1 MMRPLFCFLL
11 LLAGATASLSAEEQT
26 WSALTKQ
33 QKEQLLSGK
42 QVVVEED
49 IPGKPWPRFTI
60 YHLVKAK
67 QSEVAAIFW
76 DCELDPKYIPNC
88 LSVRIVSQP
97 SLWINEGEYTLKM
110 PLFLPDEVYVSR
122 NELKKLSPNS
132 YEISW
137 KVIKSRYTE
146 SCSGSLRI
154 EEHDGMTL
162 LRYSNLVVPGSRIAG
177 LLRST
182 AGTQVIASVH
192 ALVRQVNSEVERAPR
207 LLEQQLQALEHSLE
221 SPKQAK

>member
-1 MMRPLFCFLL
+1 MVRSLVCFLIL
-11 LLAGATASLSAEEQT
+11 MAGAMASLSAQEKM

-33 QKEQLLSGK
+33 QQEQLILGK
-42 QVVVEED
+42 QVVIEEE

-67 QSEVAAIFW
+67 PAEVAAIFW
-76 DCELDPKYIPNC
+76 DCELDSKYIPNC
-88 LSVRIVSQP
+88 LSVSIVSRP
-97 SLWINEGEYTLKM
+97 TPWINDGEYTLKM
-110 PLFLPDEVYVSR
+110 PLFLPDEIYVSR
-122 NELKKLSPNS
+122 NELKKLSAAS

-146 SCSGSLRI
+146 SCSGALRL

-182 AGTQVIASVH
+182 AGSQVIASVQ
-192 ALVRQVNSEVERAPR
+192 ALVRQVDSEVAKESR
-207 LLEQQLQALEHSLE
+207 LLEQELKTLERSLE
-221 SPKQAK
+221 TK